1 VAAVSRAHS
10 GSKAAGEAVEAE
22 VIQRVPCLEYVGD
35 HTAEWHDA
43 RVSTL
48 LDDSGPV
55 QMGVVPLLERDTRVE
70 IKAAQRRLTS
80 GQRGRYY
87 IRERQHERLVNDGA
101 AYLFAVY
108 DPRSTE
114 VLAMLATPA
123 TVVDDVLPDGWT
135 SVDGDRAEAGYRQ
148 LAWSR
153 LLDPSEVDG

>member
-1 VAAVSRAHS
+1 VSRAHQ

-35 HTAEWHDA
+35 YTAEWHDA
-43 RVSTL
+43 RVSSL
-48 LDDSGPV
+48 LDASGPV
-55 QMGVVPLLERDTRVE
+55 RLGVVPLLERDTCVE
-70 IKAAQRRLTS
+70 IKAAQRRLGS

-87 IRERQHERLVNDGA
+87 IRQRQHERLVDEGA

-108 DPRSTE
+108 DPRTTD

-135 SVDGDRAEAGYRQ
+135 AVDGDRAEEGYRQ

-153 LLDPSEVDG
+153 IFDPSTVEGSR